1 MRWASAVETD
11 SNLSSAIE
19 RAAGKVFAGL
29 GRQEPDLLFVF
40 VGADHA
46 PRFDAVSDLLL
57 REFEGAFLFGSQGE
71 VRTQTMLAFPAADAE
86 KIARRLP

>member
-29 GRQEPDLLFVF
+29 GRQEPDLVFVF

-46 PRFDAVSDLLL
+46 PRFDAVTDLL
-57 REFEGAFLFGSQGE
+57 RASSKARSCSAVVQ
-71 VRTQTMLAFPAADAE
+71 AA
-86 KIARRLP
+86 